1 MCWSF
6 TRLFVQERVAGRSGM
21 EMNMTHVLIVL
32 AENIFVV
39 IGFALYGVLMYYIFT
54 MILRKHFRKKKT
66 RGGND
71 SISRKNFSKHV
82 IANNHAAGN
91 DFSRIKS

>member
-1 MCWSF
+1 
-6 TRLFVQERVAGRSGM
+6 M
-21 EMNMTHVLIVL
+21 EMNMTHVLTVL

-54 MILRKHFRKKKT
+54 MILRKHFGRKKA
-66 RGGND
+66 RRGND

-82 IANNHAAGN
+82 IGNGQASGN
-91 DFSRIKS
+91 DFFRIKS

>member
-1 MCWSF
+1 
-6 TRLFVQERVAGRSGM
+6 
-21 EMNMTHVLIVL
+21 MTHVLTVL

-54 MILRKHFRKKKT
+54 MILRKHFGREKN

-82 IANNHAAGN
+82 IGNGKASGN
-91 DFSRIKS
+91 DFFRIKS